1 MHLAWL
7 FVLSFLTF
15 FIGFT
20 VNHTFQWTDHWAGF
34 QSGLVQGGFFALMW
48 CTIYVLPWSLIIR
61 GMYRRR
67 QWQKFRTHW
76 ILAPS
81 ILIAAVLMGSLIIDP
96 VSPHQRFSSFT
107 KTTLPENAQHLNFQ
121 LTGGGFVDYSDIYY
135 FRTTPS
141 EVERLIRALD
151 LEEISPS
158 ADMQYT
164 GLKPLRGSPDF
175 NAWKG
180 ARIFQGSDET
190 KVWYYHMITDSARSQ
205 VYVMV
210 GCI

>member
-1 MHLAWL
+1 MHGAWL

-20 VNHTFQWTDHWAGF
+20 VNHTFQWTNHWAGF

-48 CTIYVLPWSLIIR
+48 CAIYVLPWSLIIR
-61 GMYRRR
+61 GIYRRR

-96 VSPHQRFSSFT
+96 VSTHQRFSSFT
-107 KTTLPENAQHLNFQ
+107 KTTLPENAEDLNFQ
-121 LTGGGFVDYSDIYY
+121 LTGGGVVDYSDIYY

-151 LEEISPS
+151 LEEVSPS

-164 GLKPLRGSPDF
+164 GLNPLRGSPDF
-175 NAWKG
+175 TAWKG
-180 ARIFQGSDET
+180 ARKFEGSDET
-190 KVWYYHMITDSARSQ
+190 KVWYYHMITDSEGKQ
-205 VYVMV
+205 VYVHV